1 MNYVTLNNGVK
12 MPMIGFGVF
21 EIPKE
26 ETARCVYE
34 ALEAGYRLIDT
45 AQAYYNEEETGD
57 GIRQAIQK
65 LGINREDIFLTTK
78 VWVTEFGYEKTP
90 AQITLRQQV
99 QRGIVVIP
107 KSTHKDRMKQNL
119 DVFDFELTEDE
130 MTRLK
135 QLNENKSMWAEY
147 DNPMIVQYAMS
158 EE

>member
-12 MPMIGFGVF
+12 MPVIGFGVF

-34 ALEAGYRLIDT
+34 AWGPLEPLAQHRLKEIIENTIVKEIAD
-45 AQAYYNEEETGD
+45 NHG
-57 GIRQAIQK
+57 
-65 LGINREDIFLTTK
+65 
-78 VWVTEFGYEKTP
+78 KTP
-90 AQITLRQQV
+90 AQIALRQQV

-119 DVFDFELTEDE
+119 DIFNFELTEDE

-135 QLNENKSMWAEY
+135 QLDENKSM
-147 DNPMIVQYAMS
+147 
-158 EE
+158 